1 MSDIERLRDM
11 LRRDQEELLRR
22 DYEDLIRQDYED
34 LIYQDML
41 DMEQK
46 ATRPKVFS
54 AEEMPDQF

>member
-22 DYEDLIRQDYED
+22 DYED

>member
-11 LRRDQEELLRR
+11 LRR
-22 DYEDLIRQDYED
+22 DYED